1 MIRHLFT
8 LIWNRKKSNFL
19 MITEIFFSFIV
30 LFGVLS
36 LAFYYINNYN
46 KPLGFQYDKVWVMT
60 MRWNQEKPQ
69 EVKEIQGRLQQQ
81 FKSNPEVAGVALA
94 SANVPY
100 TMQQMSGGFQHNTHS
115 VQSDFFQV
123 DKDFAAVMQLK
134 LKDGRWFNDQD
145 QNSTY
150 NNIVITQSL
159 REAVFKNE
167 PVIGKVVAGMSG
179 DNKNPKNKIVGV
191 AEAYKQKGE
200 YSEDKPGFFEYKDLE
215 NAADSTFA
223 PFNSVLIQVKP
234 GVTSA
239 FEEKL
244 MKQGS
249 QIAKGW
255 TLEIKSM
262 NEMRASHNKI
272 TLVPLIIFSV
282 ICGFLI
288 INVALGLF
296 GVLWYNINRRISE
309 IGLRRAIGAASGQ
322 VYRQFIGEVL
332 VLATFGVLV
341 GILVAAQF
349 PLLQVFGVQ
358 TGVYVAALGVAVVI
372 IYALAAACAAYP
384 SLQAA
389 KIAPATA
396 LHEE

>member
-36 LAFYYINNYN
+36 LAFYYINNYQ
-46 KPLGFQYDKVWVMT
+46 KPLGFTYDKVWVMSL
-60 MRWNQEKPQ
+60 RWNQETPLETK
-69 EVKEIQGRLQQQ
+69 EVQRRLKQQL
-81 FKSNPEVAGVALA
+81 KSNAEVEGVSLA
-94 SANVPY
+94 SLNVPY
-100 TMQQMSGGFQHNTHS
+100 TMQHMNGGFFHNNRS
-115 VQSDFFQV
+115 VLTSFFQV
-123 DKDFAAVMQLK
+123 DEDFASVMRLK
-134 LKDGRWFNDQD
+134 VIEGRWFNEQEK
-145 QNSTY
+145 NSPYT
-150 NNIVITQSL
+150 NIVITQSL
-159 REAVFKNE
+159 RDALFKDE
-167 PVIGKVVAGMSG
+167 PVIGKIVAGNSG
-179 DNKNPKNKIVGV
+179 DEKNPKSKIIGV
-191 AEAYKQKGE
+191 IEAYKKEGE
-200 YSEDKPGFFEYKDLE
+200 YSEDTPGSLEYRNID
-215 NAADSTFA
+215 NAADSA
-223 PFNSVLIQVKP
+223 GIPFNTLLIRVKP

-244 MKQGS
+244 TKQAS

-262 NEMRASHNKI
+262 NEMRTSHNKVALI
-272 TLVPLIIFSV
+272 PLIVFSV

-322 VYRQFIGEVL
+322 VYHQFIGEVL
-332 VLATFGVLV
+332 VLATFGLLL
-341 GILVAAQF
+341 GLIVAAQF
-349 PLLQVFGVQ
+349 PLLQVFNVQ
-358 TGVYVAALGVAVVI
+358 TSVYVAALATATVV
-372 IYALAAACAAYP
+372 IYALAAGCAAYP
-384 SLQAA
+384 SRQAA

>member
-8 LIWNRKKSNFL
+8 LIWNRKKNNFL

-36 LAFYYINNYN
+36 LAFYYIDNYN
-46 KPLGFQYDKVWVMT
+46 KPLGYQHDKVWVMT
-60 MRWNQEKPQ
+60 LRWNQEKPK

-81 FKSNPEVAGVALA
+81 LKSNPEVEGVALV
-94 SANVPY
+94 SSNVPY
-100 TMQQMSGGFQHNTHS
+100 TMQQMSGDFHHNNRRT
-115 VQSDFFQV
+115 QSDFFQV
-123 DKDFAAVMQLK
+123 DKDFAAIMQLK
-134 LKDGRWFNDQD
+134 IKDGRWFNDQD
-145 QNSTY
+145 QNSKF
-150 NNIVITQSL
+150 NSIVITQSL
-159 REAVFKNE
+159 RDAVFKEE

-179 DNKNPKNKIVGV
+179 DDKNPKNKIIGV
-191 AEAYKQKGE
+191 VEAYKQKGE
-200 YSEDKPGFFEYKDLE
+200 YSEDKPGFFEYKYLE
-215 NAADSTFA
+215 NAADSTWV
-223 PFNSVLIQVKP
+223 PFNSVLIRVKP

-244 MKQGS
+244 MKQAS
-249 QIAKGW
+249 QVAKGW

-262 NEMRASHNKI
+262 NEMRISQNKLALI
-272 TLVPLIIFSV
+272 PLIVFSV
-282 ICGFLI
+282 VCGFLI

-296 GVLWYNINRRISE
+296 GVLWYNISRRISE

-332 VLATFGVLV
+332 VLATFG
-341 GILVAAQF
+341 ILFGMVVAAQF

-358 TGVYVAALGVAVVI
+358 TGVYIAALGSAVVI
-372 IYALAAACAAYP
+372 IYALAAGCAAYP

>member
-19 MITEIFFSFIV
+19 MITEIFFSFLV

-36 LAFYYINNYN
+36 LAFYYVNNYN

-60 MRWNQEKPQ
+60 LRWNQEKPL
-69 EVKEIQGRLQQQ
+69 EIKEIQSRVKQQI
-81 FKSNPEVAGVALA
+81 KSNPEVEAVAF
-94 SANVPY
+94 SSVNTPF
-100 TMQQMSGGFQHNTHS
+100 TMQNMNGGFFYNNQS
-115 VQSDFFQV
+115 VLSSFYQV
-123 DKDFAAVMQLK
+123 DEDFPEVMQMRLTE
-134 LKDGRWFNDQD
+134 GRWFNDQD
-145 QNSTY
+145 QSSSYSNV
-150 NNIVITQSL
+150 VINEAL
-159 REAVFKNE
+159 RQALFKDE
-167 PVIGKVVAGMSG
+167 PVIGKVVAGLSG
-179 DNKNPKNKIVGV
+179 DNKNPKTRIVGV
-191 AEAYKQKGE
+191 MEAYKQQGD
-200 YSEDKPGFFEYKDLE
+200 YAEDSPGYLEYKNLK
-215 NAADSTFA
+215 NPADSANVF
-223 PFNSVLIQVKP
+223 FNSLLIRVKP

-244 MKQGS
+244 TKQAS

-262 NEMRASHNKI
+262 NEMRTSHNKVALI
-272 TLVPLIIFSV
+272 PLIVFSV
-282 ICGFLI
+282 VCGFLI

-332 VLATFGVLV
+332 VLATFGVLF
-341 GILVAAQF
+341 GIVVAAQF
-349 PLLQVFGVQ
+349 PLLQVFQVQ
-358 TGVYVAALGVAVVI
+358 TSVYLTALGVAVVI
-372 IYALAAACAAYP
+372 IYVLAAGCAAYP
-384 SLQAA
+384 SRQAA

>member
-19 MITEIFFSFIV
+19 MITEIFFSFLV

-36 LAFYYINNYN
+36 LAFYYLNNYN

-60 MRWNQEKPQ
+60 LRWNQEKPL
-69 EVKEIQGRLQQQ
+69 EIKEIQSRLKQQL
-81 FKSNPEVAGVALA
+81 KSNPEVEGVAF
-94 SANVPY
+94 SSVNTPF
-100 TMQQMSGGFQHNTHS
+100 TMQNMNGGFFYNNRS
-115 VQSDFFQV
+115 VLSSFYQV
-123 DKDFAAVMQLK
+123 DEDFAQVMQMRLTE
-134 LKDGRWFNDQD
+134 GRWFNDQD
-145 QNSTY
+145 QSSSYSNV
-150 NNIVITQSL
+150 VINEAL
-159 REAVFKNE
+159 RQALFKNE
-167 PVIGKVVAGMSG
+167 PVIGKVVAGLSG
-179 DNKNPKNKIVGV
+179 DNKNPKTRIVGV
-191 AEAYKQKGE
+191 MEAYKQQGD
-200 YSEDKPGFFEYKDLE
+200 YSEDSPGYLEYKKLKKQ
-215 NAADSTFA
+215 ADSTNVF
-223 PFNSVLIQVKP
+223 FNTLLIRVKP

-244 MKQGS
+244 TKQAS

-262 NEMRASHNKI
+262 NEMRASHNKVALI
-272 TLVPLIIFSV
+272 PLIVFSV
-282 ICGFLI
+282 VCGFLI

-332 VLATFGVLV
+332 VLATFGVLFGV
-341 GILVAAQF
+341 VVAAQF
-349 PLLQVFGVQ
+349 PLLQVFQVQ
-358 TGVYVAALGVAVVI
+358 TSVYVTALGAAVVI
-372 IYALAAACAAYP
+372 IYALAAGCAAYP
-384 SLQAA
+384 SRQAA
-389 KIAPATA
+389 RIAPATA

>member
-8 LIWNRKKSNFL
+8 LIWNRKKQNFL

-36 LAFYYINNYN
+36 LAFYYIDNYN
-46 KPLGFQYDKVWVMT
+46 KPLGFQYDKVWVMSL
-60 MRWNQEKPQ
+60 RWNQEKPQ
-69 EVKEIQGRLQQQ
+69 EIKEIQARLKQQL
-81 FKSNPEVAGVALA
+81 KSNAEVENVALG
-94 SANVPY
+94 SNNVPY
-100 TMQQMSGGFQHNTHS
+100 TMSQMSGDFYTSNRK
-115 VQSDFFQV
+115 VQSDFFPV
-123 DKDFAAVMQLK
+123 DKDFASVMQLK
-134 LKDGRWFNDQD
+134 ITEGRWFNDQE
-145 QNSTY
+145 QNSKY
-150 NNIVITQSL
+150 NNVVVTQAL
-159 REAVFKNE
+159 RNTLFKDE

-179 DNKNPKNKIVGV
+179 DAKNPKTRIVGV
-191 AEAYKQKGE
+191 IEAYKQKGE
-200 YSEDKPGFFEYKDLE
+200 YSEDKAGFLEYNYLD
-215 NAADSTFA
+215 NAADSA
-223 PFNSVLIQVKP
+223 NVPFNTLLIRVKP

-244 MKQGS
+244 MKQAS

-255 TLEIKSM
+255 TLEIKTM
-262 NEMRASHNKI
+262 PEMRTSHNKI
-272 TLVPLIIFSV
+272 TLIPLIIFSV

-322 VYRQFIGEVL
+322 VYGQFIGEVL
-332 VLATFGVLV
+332 VLATFGVVL
-341 GILVAAQF
+341 GIFIAAQF

-358 TGVYVAALGVAVVI
+358 TGVYLAAMGGAVVI
-372 IYALAAACAAYP
+372 IYALAAGCAAYP
-384 SLQAA
+384 SRQAA
-389 KIAPATA
+389 RIAPATA